1 MHFEFHERN
10 VQKLHIEHCT
20 VRMSSYIFYCDPSG
34 TEVLVGANIIG
45 LYYHICCIS
54 SRLGKL
60 RSEKREE
67 RALVVQARKKKNACY
82 FLGVGS
88 KQGRLDLI
96 LPKF

>member
-1 MHFEFHERN
+1 MIDEMIYTRFWQTR
-10 VQKLHIEHCT
+10 LHAGRI
-20 VRMSSYIFYCDPSG
+20 
-34 TEVLVGANIIG
+34 
-45 LYYHICCIS
+45 
-54 SRLGKL
+54 

-67 RALVVQARKKKNACY
+67 RALIVQARKKKNACY

>member
-1 MHFEFHERN
+1 MTKI
-10 VQKLHIEHCT
+10 VT
-20 VRMSSYIFYCDPSG
+20 VDSLGMKM
-34 TEVLVGANIIG
+34 N
-45 LYYHICCIS
+45 YYHICCIS

>member
-1 MHFEFHERN
+1 MPDFPLDTDVLLEHEN
-10 VQKLHIEHCT
+10 CGGM
-20 VRMSSYIFYCDPSG
+20 RM
-34 TEVLVGANIIG
+34 
-45 LYYHICCIS
+45 YYHICCIS

-96 LPKF
+96 LPNFQK

>member
-1 MHFEFHERN
+1 MGPM
-10 VQKLHIEHCT
+10 K
-20 VRMSSYIFYCDPSG
+20 G
-34 TEVLVGANIIG
+34 TKVCKT
-45 LYYHICCIS
+45 YYHICCIS

-67 RALVVQARKKKNACY
+67 RALVVKARKKKNACY

-88 KQGRLDLI
+88 KQCRLDLI